1 MAGLVTES
9 DMPGA
14 NPQKKVGMIVAQQYP
29 AMDRAIRPGFE
40 KGLKDVD
47 PSITL
52 DFRVI
57 GNWYDAAKAGELA
70 DSMFGAGV
78 DVVLTIAGGAN
89 QGVVKAARERGRY
102 VLWFDSNGYSVAP
115 GTVVGSSV
123 VAHDEATYRAVKA
136 FLGGKLELGK
146 AVTLGAADGF
156 VSFVQDDPLYTQNVP
171 QALRE
176 RMKAQAERVRR
187 NELGLAM
194 PEL

>member
-1 MAGLVTES
+1 
-9 DMPGA
+9 
-14 NPQKKVGMIVAQQYP
+14 MIVAQQYP

-40 KGLKDVD
+40 RGLHDVD
-47 PSITL
+47 PAITV

-70 DSMFGAGV
+70 DSMFDAGV
-78 DVVLTIAGGAN
+78 DVILTIAGAAN

-102 VLWFDSNGYSVAP
+102 VLWFDSNGYAVAP

-123 VAHDEATYRAVKA
+123 VAHDEATYQAVKA
-136 FLGGKLELGK
+136 FLEGRLALGK
-146 AVTLGAADGF
+146 AITLGAAEGY
-156 VSFVQDDPLYTQNVP
+156 VSFVQDDPLYVETVP
-171 QALRE
+171 PDVRA
-176 RMKAQAERVRR
+176 RMKAQAEKVRR